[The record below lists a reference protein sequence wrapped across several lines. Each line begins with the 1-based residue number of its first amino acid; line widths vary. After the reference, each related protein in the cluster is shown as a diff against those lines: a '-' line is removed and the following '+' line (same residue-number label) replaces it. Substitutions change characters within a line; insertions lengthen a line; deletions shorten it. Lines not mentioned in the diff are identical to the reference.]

1 MALLLN
7 DVVVEHREISLKNRP
22 KELYS
27 ISPKGTVPVLHLS
40 DNIVIDESHD
50 IMLWAFKNNSSDF
63 IPEDNL
69 NVINNNDADFKYY
82 LDRYKYYDRFPE
94 HNQNYY
100 RTKCDEF
107 LLIIDSI
114 LKKQKYL
121 NSDLIGFIDLSIF
134 PFIRQFNH
142 VDPLYLSNHYPLIS
156 NWLERIVDSKIF
168 INVMKKYDFW
178 SLNDEP
184 LILNYNNY

>member
-63 IPEDNL
+63 ITEDNL

-94 HNQNYY
+94 HDQNYY

-107 LLIIDSI
+107 LLVIDNK

>member
-1 MALLLN
+1 MALSLN
-7 DVVVEHREISLKNRP
+7 DIIVEHREISLKNRP

-27 ISPKGTVPVLHLS
+27 ISPKATVPVLQISEKL
-40 DNIVIDESHD
+40 VIDESFD
-50 IMLWAFKNNSSDF
+50 IMLWAYKNSNPNFMIEDDLHLIEKNDTNFKH
-63 IPEDNL
+63 
-69 NVINNNDADFKYY
+69 Y
-82 LDRYKYYDRFPE
+82 LDKYKYYDRFPD
-94 HNQNYY
+94 HDQYYY

-107 LLIIDSI
+107 LLIIDSK

-134 PFIRQFNH
+134 PFIRQFNY
-142 VDPLYLSNHYPLIS
+142 VNPLYLSNHYPLIGS
-156 NWLERIVDSKIF
+156 WLEKIVDSKIF

-184 LILNYNNY
+184 LILNYNN

>member
-40 DNIVIDESHD
+40 NNIVIDESHD

-63 IPEDNL
+63 ITEDNL

-94 HNQNYY
+94 HDQNYY

-107 LLIIDSI
+107 LLVIDNK

>member
-40 DNIVIDESHD
+40 NNIVIDESHD

-63 IPEDNL
+63 ITEDNL

-94 HNQNYY
+94 HDQNYY

-107 LLIIDSI
+107 LLVIDNK

-134 PFIRQFNH
+134 PFIRQFTH
-142 VDPLYLSNHYPLIS
+142 VDPLYLPEHYPA
-156 NWLERIVDSKIF
+156 
-168 INVMKKYDFW
+168 INVWLNLIANSRIFKNVMHKYDFW
-178 SLNDEP
+178 TPNDNSL
-184 LILNYNNY
+184 IVNYNHE

>member
-63 IPEDNL
+63 NNKDNL
-69 NVINNNDADFKYY
+69 NIINNNDTDFKYY

-94 HNQNYY
+94 HDQNYY

-107 LLIIDSI
+107 LLLIDSK

-142 VDPLYLSNHYPLIS
+142 VDPLYLPERYPA
-156 NWLERIVDSKIF
+156 
-168 INVMKKYDFW
+168 INVWLNLIVNSRIFKNVMYKYDFW
-178 SLNDEP
+178 TLNDEP
-184 LILNYNNY
+184 LILNYNN